1 MKHEALE
8 CVDVRRSFV
17 AGQVPSG
24 PELERHLAGCPEC
37 RELLQDDA
45 RLGLSLG
52 GAVPP
57 ELDPGE
63 LFELV
68 GRDIARERGPRARL
82 RALPT
87 RLRTSVFVGV
97 AALLLLSQLAWHPR
111 ANLGAY
117 SPLVFWTAALL
128 LGAAVVVGAVHLLRG
143 PSAPLASEHRERA
156 WAPVLL
162 AVPAL
167 VSVLAPL
174 GSAEAAELWG
184 RPGYCFAY
192 GAVLTAPLVLV
203 YWLFERRDTPP
214 STALLS
220 AGAIAGL
227 AANLLLHAHCPS
239 AHPGHLLLGHVSIG
253 LAWAALLWLLKKP
266 QLAR

>member
-24 PELERHLAGCPEC
+24 PELEQHLAGCPEC
-37 RELLQDDA
+37 RELFQDGA
-45 RLGLSLG
+45 RLGRGLG
-52 GAVPP
+52 AAVSP
-57 ELDPGE
+57 ELDPGA

-68 GRDIARERGPRARL
+68 GRDIALERGPRATL

-87 RLRTSVFVGV
+87 PLRTGMFVGV
-97 AALLLLSQLAWHPR
+97 AALLLFSQLAWQRRP
-111 ANLGAY
+111 NFGVY
-117 SPLVFWTAALL
+117 SPVVFWTAALL
-128 LGAAVVVGAVHLLRG
+128 LGAGVVVGAVRLLRG
-143 PSAPLASEHRERA
+143 PSASLSSERRERA
-156 WAPVLL
+156 LAPLLL

-167 VSVLAPL
+167 VSLLAPL
-174 GSAEAAELWG
+174 GSAEAAALWG

-192 GAVLTAPLVLV
+192 GAVLTAPLVLL

-214 STALLS
+214 STALLA
-220 AGAIAGL
+220 AGAVAGL
-227 AANLLLHAHCPS
+227 TANLLLHAHCPS

-253 LAWAALLWLLKKP
+253 LVWAALLWLLKKP